1 MILIIRTV
9 FVNRMNGTINSTD
22 FQLPG
27 LISKYEGKVR
37 DVYELENQILVIV
50 ASDRI
55 SAFDIIMPKMIPYK
69 GQILNQISTYMLNS
83 TKDIIENWLI
93 DTPDP
98 NVSIGYK
105 LSPIKIEMVIR
116 GYLSGHADRL
126 YKSGMRSICGV
137 KLPNGMK
144 SNEKFNN
151 PIITPSTKASEGH
164 DEDISKE
171 EIIKNGLLSVDQ
183 YEEIESVTKKLFFR
197 GSEIANER
205 GLILV
210 DTKYEFGYTDKGK
223 LVLIDEIHTPDS
235 SRYFYQDSYEENL
248 NNNKPQKQ
256 LSKEFFRQW
265 LIDNDF
271 SGKEGETLPAISD
284 DKVQE
289 VSNRYIELYEG
300 IIGNNFVKRNTSNLY
315 DDIEN
320 NIINFL
326 KKI

>member
-1 MILIIRTV
+1 MS
-9 FVNRMNGTINSTD
+9 GTINSTD

>member
-1 MILIIRTV
+1 MS
-9 FVNRMNGTINSTD
+9 GTINSTD

-171 EIIKNGLLSVDQ
+171 EIIKNGLLSIDQ

-284 DKVQE
+284 DKVEE

>member
-1 MILIIRTV
+1 
-9 FVNRMNGTINSTD
+9 MNGTINSTD

-223 LVLIDEIHTPDS
+223 LILIDEIHTPDS

>member
-1 MILIIRTV
+1 MV
-9 FVNRMNGTINSTD
+9 FVNRMSGTINSTD

-197 GSEIANER
+197 GSKIANER